1 MFEIDVKNN
10 KFAINELLGDQSK
23 FLDPETVDILKMF
36 KNKKQNRQKLFRDK
50 YYALSFENKNTS
62 NIK

>member
-50 YYALSFENKNTS
+50 YYALSFDAY
-62 NIK
+62 

>member
-36 KNKKQNRQKLFRDK
+36 KKKKQTK
-50 YYALSFENKNTS
+50 
-62 NIK
+62 II